1 MKLIA
6 PNYLWLLSIAIP
18 IIVLYFLKLKRTPR
32 YVSST
37 LLWEKTIED
46 MRVNAPFQRLKRSL
60 LLFIQLLILIFL
72 TLALA
77 RPANDVEKSI
87 GNRKIFL
94 LDISASMKTVER
106 EFDKSRFEISR
117 KKIRNAIAG
126 IEHDELIALI
136 TFDISAH
143 LAVPFTAEKSKFLDS
158 LDQVKPTDNPTN
170 ISEAL
175 NLAESLSLKH
185 ENVEISIVSDGR
197 FQPAE
202 IPIRFN
208 KMNLRFV
215 RIGKEF
221 DNVGITNIAARIS
234 PTSRSQ
240 YDLTITVFNAGNE
253 VAEGILEIKHEDKL
267 IDGKKFK
274 LGSGK
279 EEFFTISDS
288 RMISG
293 IVEANILRI
302 DQFMLDNRAK
312 IILPKPRKVRIL
324 LISNGNDFMTGLLS
338 VASSAFHEISVQAE
352 SVDVDNGLKLYD
364 NNSNNY
370 DLVIFDMCSPE
381 QMKPGN
387 HVFMGAVPPLSNWSL
402 NIEELVNAP
411 EPKPPTQH
419 PLLNYIDFTNVFI
432 KKAPKLTIPTSAK
445 IIIDSEETPLVA
457 LYTQR
462 GLKIVVF
469 GFDVYD
475 STWPWQ
481 DSFPLFFG
489 NVINYLTRTEE
500 GQDKFVYRTGETCS
514 IFAGVEDASTKLISP
529 RSEQKN
535 VILGNDGY
543 WHLGQ
548 LNESGVYN
556 LAIGNKSKELAVA
569 LLNLDESSIT
579 PRENL
584 SFKGDS
590 GKVRTEELKST
601 REYWQYMLIVA
612 FLLIFFEWYI
622 YHRRPFG

>member
-1 MKLIA
+1 MKLLA
-6 PNYLWLLSIAIP
+6 PEYLWLLFIAIP

-60 LLFIQLLILIFL
+60 LLFIQLLILLFL

-87 GNRKIFL
+87 GNRRIFL
-94 LDISASMKTVER
+94 LDVSASMKTIER

-117 KKIRNAIAG
+117 NKIREAIAG
-126 IEHDELIALI
+126 IKHDELIALI
-136 TFDISAH
+136 TFDSRAH
-143 LAVPFTAEKSKFLDS
+143 LASPFTAEKTKFLES
-158 LDQVKPTDNPTN
+158 LDRVKPTDNPTD

-197 FQPAE
+197 FQPEE
-202 IPIRFN
+202 IPVRFN

-221 DNVGITNIAARIS
+221 DNVGISNLAARIS
-234 PTSRSQ
+234 PMSRSQ

-253 VAEGILEIKHEDKL
+253 SAEGILEIKHEDKL
-267 IDGKKFK
+267 IDAKKFS

-279 EEFFTISDS
+279 DEFFTISDNRLS
-288 RMISG
+288 SG
-293 IVEANILRI
+293 IVEANILRQ
-302 DQFMLDNRAK
+302 DQFMLDNRATL
-312 IILPKPRKVRIL
+312 ILPKPRKVRIL
-324 LISNGNDFMTGLLS
+324 LISNGNDFLTGLLS
-338 VASSAFHEISVQAE
+338 VASSAFHEITVQAE
-352 SVDVDNGLKLYD
+352 SVDVDNGLKLY
-364 NNSNNY
+364 NNAANNY

-381 QMKPGN
+381 RMKAGN

-402 NIEELVNAP
+402 NIEELVDAP

-419 PLLNYIDFTNVFI
+419 PLLNYIDFSNVFI
-432 KKAPKLTIPTSAK
+432 KKAPKLKIPTSAK

-457 LYTQR
+457 LYTQK

-475 STWPWQ
+475 STWPMQ
-481 DSFPLFFG
+481 PSFPLLF
-489 NVINYLTRTEE
+489 NNIINYLTRTEE
-500 GQDKFVYRTGETCS
+500 GHDKYVYRTGETCS
-514 IFAGVEDASTKLISP
+514 IFAEVEDDSAKLMSP
-529 RSEQKN
+529 RGERKN
-535 VILGNDGY
+535 VILGNDRY

-548 LNESGVYN
+548 LSESGVYK
-556 LAIGNKSKELAVA
+556 LSVGNESKMLAVS
-569 LLNLDESSIT
+569 LLNFDESNIST
-579 PRENL
+579 RENL
-584 SFKGDS
+584 SFKGGS
-590 GKVRTEELKST
+590 GTVRIEDLKST
-601 REYWQYMLIVA
+601 REYWKYMLIFA
-612 FLLIFFEWYI
+612 LLLILFEWYI